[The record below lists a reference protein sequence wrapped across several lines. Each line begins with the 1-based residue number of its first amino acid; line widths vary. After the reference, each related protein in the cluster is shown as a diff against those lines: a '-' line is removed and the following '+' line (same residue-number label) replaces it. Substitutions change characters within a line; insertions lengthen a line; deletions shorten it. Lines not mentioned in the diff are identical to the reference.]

1 MGALSK
7 QSEPSNPPTQHC
19 FMRYIAL
26 LLGLLFLL
34 FAYWQFNDPDPVWWV
49 TIYLVAAYCSY
60 RAFMGKFNLE
70 LLAVL
75 AVLYAAGTLNARLQM
90 TAWEGFFS
98 EGSGLA
104 MKSLNQ
110 ELARESAGLGICLA
124 AVLLF
129 LATGWAYRRKTV
141 A

>member
-1 MGALSK
+1 
-7 QSEPSNPPTQHC
+7 
-19 FMRYIAL
+19 MRYIAL

-75 AVLYAAGTLNARLQM
+75 AVLYAAGTLNAWLQM

-104 MKSLNQ
+104 MKSMNQ

-129 LATGWAYRRKTV
+129 LATGWVHRRKALFGV
-141 A
+141 PK

>member
-1 MGALSK
+1 
-7 QSEPSNPPTQHC
+7 
-19 FMRYIAL
+19 MRYIAL
-26 LLGLLFLL
+26 LFGLLFLL

-49 TIYLVAAYCSY
+49 TIYLVSAYCSY
-60 RAFMGKFNLE
+60 RAFMGRFNLE

-75 AVLYAAGTLNARLQM
+75 AVLYAAGTLNAWLQI
-90 TAWEGFFS
+90 TAWEGFFT

-104 MKSLNQ
+104 MKSMNQ

-124 AVLLF
+124 AVLFYL
-129 LATGWAYRRKTV
+129 LIGWTSYRKTV